1 MVKDN
6 TGQAETDPYDFEANE
21 AMEEM
26 RGYLGVNAKTALCKT
41 YGAVQEVLDAKQ
53 LNGIFA
59 SLEREP
65 SPCLDRVPED
75 RYL

>member
-1 MVKDN
+1 MLTMVKDN

-41 YGAVQEVLDAKQ
+41 CTWCSARSFGCQAVKWHICVI
-53 LNGIFA
+53 G
-59 SLEREP
+59 ERTVTV
-65 SPCLDRVPED
+65 S
-75 RYL
+75 